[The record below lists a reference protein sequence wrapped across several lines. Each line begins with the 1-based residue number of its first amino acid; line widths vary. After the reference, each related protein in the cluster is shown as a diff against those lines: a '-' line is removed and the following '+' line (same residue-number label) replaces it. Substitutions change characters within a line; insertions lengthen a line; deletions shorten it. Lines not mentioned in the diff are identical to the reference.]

1 MAIENLAQYFGAI
14 EDPRCSGKVG
24 IACSTSW

>member
-1 MAIENLAQYFGAI
+1 MSIESLVRHFGAV

-24 IACSTSW
+24 TACSTSW